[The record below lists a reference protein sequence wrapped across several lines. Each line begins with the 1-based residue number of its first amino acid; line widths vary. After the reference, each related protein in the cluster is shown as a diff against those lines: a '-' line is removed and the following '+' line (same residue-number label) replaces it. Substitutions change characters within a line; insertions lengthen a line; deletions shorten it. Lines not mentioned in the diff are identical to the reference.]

1 MSAAIDQSEA
11 IGALGARP
19 DRLAIPTSSLAEQ
32 VRVAC
37 FSVSEGRVAT
47 IQKIAAKVEE
57 RIAPI
62 VRFPASSFQSF
73 VSGEEA
79 SEASPVRDIIDCLLD
94 VGDFVAVGQ
103 GYIYPTAPRIVSLG
117 GEYDLLISGGPSF
130 ALRDRITEGGPICLT
145 RAIPASGAAGLP
157 AQSLPNWLG
166 APSLE
171 LDAWTR
177 EQFQQFLPKIVTDAT
192 HWKVAVL
199 DHGEW
204 SWQPAEAMSH
214 TSGVM
219 LCQEPKEPRP
229 GYRWLLARLRTGPS
243 GVSTTEALELPRGA
257 GYRLLHGLHLQA
269 EQFRRVGIK
278 VESQHFSLRM
288 SRFALPEVLRFLRA
302 VSFDILE
309 EANNRLHFT
318 IAREF
323 HRTAEQLLSRYAFRL
338 ISYGN

>member
-1 MSAAIDQSEA
+1 MNVVIDRQQA
-11 IGALGARP
+11 FGALGARP
-19 DRLAIPTSSLAEQ
+19 DRPAIPAASLAEQ

-37 FSVSEGRVAT
+37 FSVSEGRAT
-47 IQKIAAKVEE
+47 TNQKISAKVEE

-73 VSGEEA
+73 VAGEEA
-79 SEASPVRDIIDCLLD
+79 MEASPVRDVIDCLLD

-103 GYIYPTAPRIVSLG
+103 GYVYPTAPRIVSLG

-130 ALRDRITEGGPICLT
+130 ALRNRIAAGGPICLI
-145 RAIPASGAAGLP
+145 RAIPTGGATGLP
-157 AQSLPNWLG
+157 AQSLANWLG

-171 LDAWTR
+171 LEAWTR
-177 EQFQQFLPKIVTDAT
+177 EQFQQVLPKIVTDAS
-192 HWKVAVL
+192 HWKVAAL
-199 DHGEW
+199 DRGEW
-204 SWQPAEAMSH
+204 SWQPADAMPH
-214 TSGVM
+214 TNGVV
-219 LCQEPKEPRP
+219 LCQEPKEPGP
-229 GYRWLLARLRTGPS
+229 GNRWLLARLRKGPS
-243 GVSTTEALELPRGA
+243 GVSTTEALELPKGT
-257 GYRLLHGLHLQA
+257 GHRLLHGLHLQA
-269 EQFRRVGIK
+269 EQFRRVVIK

-323 HRTAEQLLSRYAFRL
+323 HRTVEQLLSRYAFRL
-338 ISYGN
+338 IPYGN